1 MKQPLYPTLAPTH
14 PNKNQ
19 EEKEKE
25 TVSCLHASRSPATQE
40 ISSRYVTGGQY
51 LAPFQRQLCKPVATY
66 SPRGAPHHLPPLRRS
81 EPQYPSP
88 SIMGIS
94 PSPTTK
100 PHQPCLPP
108 LSQPILPSLYPP
120 PPNRLQ
126 NTFPAL
132 SPSPNAASF
141 PDPTQ
146 TFRPRTR
153 IPVSG
158 VTCALLLKERSPGEK
173 GVCELRGVGAGERGG
188 GDEFGGVLLG
198 CCWGVSGAL
207 LRWFG
212 MWFVASGGMRTG
224 MGMVGG
230 GWGMGD
236 GGWWM
241 VDGGWWRG
249 DGGRWRSGVVK
260 DKEWWCGDGSEEDR
274 EEGEEWSA
282 VAVLWC
288 EEGEVRCWRTM
299 LWWMD
304 GMMVSMGRRRG
315 AWCEPDESPWKGE
328 VKFLGVEVKQLS

>member
-1 MKQPLYPTLAPTH
+1 
-14 PNKNQ
+14 
-19 EEKEKE
+19 
-25 TVSCLHASRSPATQE
+25 
-40 ISSRYVTGGQY
+40 
-51 LAPFQRQLCKPVATY
+51 
-66 SPRGAPHHLPPLRRS
+66 
-81 EPQYPSP
+81 
-88 SIMGIS
+88 
-94 PSPTTK
+94 
-100 PHQPCLPP
+100 
-108 LSQPILPSLYPP
+108 
-120 PPNRLQ
+120 
-126 NTFPAL
+126 
-132 SPSPNAASF
+132 
-141 PDPTQ
+141 
-146 TFRPRTR
+146 
-153 IPVSG
+153 
-158 VTCALLLKERSPGEK
+158 
-173 GVCELRGVGAGERGG
+173 
-188 GDEFGGVLLG
+188 
-198 CCWGVSGAL
+198 
-207 LRWFG
+207 